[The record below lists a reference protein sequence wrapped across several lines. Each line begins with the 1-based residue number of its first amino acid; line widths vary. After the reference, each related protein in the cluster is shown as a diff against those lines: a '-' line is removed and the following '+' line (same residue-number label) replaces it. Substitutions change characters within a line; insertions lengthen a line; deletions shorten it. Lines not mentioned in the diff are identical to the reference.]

1 MRQSATALRACL
13 TVRRKIAILVNH
25 LSTHGNVPARP
36 GFKGHAE
43 FQSEATASAQ
53 HLTRALGNR
62 RRTDMGASQAAVAIA
77 TPSALPAGD
86 GGIPMGLLEL
96 ELSLDG
102 FSGNNA
108 DFTSFVRTVADNVGG
123 EFLFALPA
131 SDLIE
136 DCRSIAV
143 LRLPDAGGDASILFA
158 CLDEQGRA
166 VRIEHPSDTTRDLER
181 FAESFVGVL
190 ERM

>member
-1 MRQSATALRACL
+1 MRQSDTAPRRLPSSFAAKSPFSLTTYQHMGMCPRAGDSMARGVSIGGNGQRATSS
-13 TVRRKIAILVNH
+13 K
-25 LSTHGNVPARP
+25 AR
-36 GFKGHAE
+36 
-43 FQSEATASAQ
+43 
-53 HLTRALGNR
+53 GNR

-77 TPSALPAGD
+77 TPSVLAAGD
-86 GGIPMGLLEL
+86 GGIPIGLIEL

-102 FSGNNA
+102 FSGNNV
-108 DFTSFVRTVADNVGG
+108 DFTSFVRTVADKAGG

-136 DCRSIAV
+136 DCLNIAV
-143 LRLPDAGGDASILFA
+143 LRMSAADGDASILFA
-158 CLDEQGRA
+158 CLDDQGRA
-166 VRIEHPSDTTRDLER
+166 VRIEHPSDTTRGLER

>member
-1 MRQSATALRACL
+1 
-13 TVRRKIAILVNH
+13 
-25 LSTHGNVPARP
+25 
-36 GFKGHAE
+36 
-43 FQSEATASAQ
+43 
-53 HLTRALGNR
+53 
-62 RRTDMGASQAAVAIA
+62 MGASQAAVAIA

-108 DFTSFVRTVADNVGG
+108 DFTSFVRTVADNAGG

-131 SDLIE
+131 CDLIE

-143 LRLPDAGGDASILFA
+143 LRMADVGGDASILFA
-158 CLDEQGRA
+158 CLDQQGRA
-166 VRIEHPSDTTRDLER
+166 VRIEHPSDSTRDLER
-181 FAESFVGVL
+181 FTESFVGVL